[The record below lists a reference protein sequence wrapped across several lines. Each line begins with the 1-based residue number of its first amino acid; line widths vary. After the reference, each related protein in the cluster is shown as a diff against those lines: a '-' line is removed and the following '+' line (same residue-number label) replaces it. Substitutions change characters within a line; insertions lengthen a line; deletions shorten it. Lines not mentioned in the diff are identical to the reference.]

1 MKKVIRKYS
10 EAIKTLQEYDL
21 KPIQLEISDEAN
33 RVKRLYRQA
42 GAIEGIHGKYEG
54 FEFDTLGEDSE
65 LLTFSI
71 VKCTK
76 EEISQFEY
84 DWTMGSDFLLSD
96 EKLHDDQK
104 IFDFQLSEGVNGDDF
119 IFLEKSPPC
128 YSQATIKYLSKK
140 F

>member
-21 KPIQLEISDEAN
+21 KPIQLEISDEPN
-33 RVKRLYRQA
+33 RV

-65 LLTFSI
+65 LLTFLI

-84 DWTMGSDFLLSD
+84 DWIMGSDFLLSD

-128 YSQATIKYLSKK
+128 YSQATIKYLSK
-140 F
+140 

>member
-1 MKKVIRKYS
+1 MSKVIRKYS

-21 KPIQLEISDEAN
+21 RPIQLEISDEPN
-33 RVKRLYRQA
+33 RI

-54 FEFDTLGEDSE
+54 FEFDTWGEDSE
-65 LLTFSI
+65 RLTFLI
-71 VKCTK
+71 IKCPNEK
-76 EEISQFEY
+76 ISQFEY
-84 DWTMGSDFLLSD
+84 DWIMGSDFLLSD

-128 YSQATIKYLSKK
+128 YSQATIKYLSK
-140 F
+140 

>member
-33 RVKRLYRQA
+33 RV

-54 FEFDTLGEDSE
+54 FEFDTLDEDSE
-65 LLTFSI
+65 LSTFLI
-71 VKCTK
+71 IKCTK

-84 DWTMGSDFLLSD
+84 DWIMGSDFLLSD